1 MSKKILALILSIVMI
16 LACLSGCSRTQPSD
30 TTEQP
35 SNSDPQQTTKTT
47 TEPSTSSGDP
57 TVITIWDGNAH
68 QKAFLTEKV
77 AAWNESIG
85 KKLNVQIEYVFQ
97 DGMSDK
103 LTVAYETGTEPDIFY
118 ELNYNARVQR
128 NEVCAMEDI
137 PGTEAIIEKYGH
149 YGIPTQTIIGGKT
162 YSVYSTTTTYGM
174 VYNRDM
180 FRAAG
185 LVDENGEPIP
195 PETWDEYVEY
205 CRTLTNPAKKEY
217 GIIIDGKDSWWYGNY
232 IGYEASTT
240 DGFNNSWNMHTGKYD
255 YTTAIKLMK
264 MYMQIKAEGLYYPGM
279 EGLNDDTCRALFGVG
294 GIGMKPAASYDFAV
308 YTTQFPASID
318 WGVFETPT
326 YDAQNRQGHRMS
338 PSGAWAVSAKAGE
351 AKTEA
356 VAAVLNFLYSD
367 EVIIDSY
374 KQGVNIPIDASL
386 TEGVEL
392 PEGMENWKAFA
403 ELVNSSVVYP
413 ISHGVDLEGGPS
425 ASVLFR
431 EQIWPNNLTDE
442 QIDEITA
449 DLNDRY
455 NKGTQVY
462 KEEHPEFDPA
472 NVIFPDFD
480 ASVR

>member
-185 LVDENGEPIP
+185 LVDENGEPTP
-195 PETWDEYVEY
+195 PELDEYVEY
-205 CRTLTNPAKKEY
+205 CRTLTNSCQE
-217 GIIIDGKDSWWYGNY
+217 GI
-232 IGYEASTT
+232 
-240 DGFNNSWNMHTGKYD
+240 
-255 YTTAIKLMK
+255 
-264 MYMQIKAEGLYYPGM
+264 
-279 EGLNDDTCRALFGVG
+279 
-294 GIGMKPAASYDFAV
+294 
-308 YTTQFPASID
+308 
-318 WGVFETPT
+318 
-326 YDAQNRQGHRMS
+326 
-338 PSGAWAVSAKAGE
+338 
-351 AKTEA
+351 
-356 VAAVLNFLYSD
+356 
-367 EVIIDSY
+367 
-374 KQGVNIPIDASL
+374 
-386 TEGVEL
+386 
-392 PEGMENWKAFA
+392 
-403 ELVNSSVVYP
+403 
-413 ISHGVDLEGGPS
+413 
-425 ASVLFR
+425 
-431 EQIWPNNLTDE
+431 
-442 QIDEITA
+442 
-449 DLNDRY
+449 RY
-455 NKGTQVY
+455 
-462 KEEHPEFDPA
+462 HH
-472 NVIFPDFD
+472 
-480 ASVR
+480 